1 MFLMITSKLCL
12 FRAETPP
19 KTMTVKKDNSVE
31 VISFGNSAGQ
41 YMPNK
46 NPNLKVEFSGNSAG
60 NMKNKA
66 NKNHNMKLR
75 NSAGTVHNKPR
86 CN

>member
-19 KTMTVKKDNSVE
+19 KTMTVKKDSVE

-41 YMPNK
+41 NMPNK
-46 NPNLKVEFSGNSAG
+46 NPNLKVDFSGNSAG
-60 NMKNKA
+60 NMKNKP

-75 NSAGTVHNKPR
+75 NSAGNVHNKQR
-86 CN
+86 GK